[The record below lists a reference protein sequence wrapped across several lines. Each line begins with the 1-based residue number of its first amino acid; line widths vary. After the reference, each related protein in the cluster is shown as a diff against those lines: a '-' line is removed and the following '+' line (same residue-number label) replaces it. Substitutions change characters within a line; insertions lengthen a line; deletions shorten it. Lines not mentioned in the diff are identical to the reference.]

1 MSSILSMPSLEWL
14 TPAVVTLAALFQLV
28 PLVTRPH
35 LTFPFLLSF
44 KLICLPHPPFSWW
57 LPSRNN
63 WYLACQLQS
72 LQWRG
77 VIWVMATLRPRCTTK
92 NKHCTVFHLQIPNLP
107 FPRTISMGIF
117 CQQRSECI
125 FWKLTNYNVTSNHS
139 GGPNTIIV
147 HHRIYIVKTRN
158 KAEWKSRRKKNK
170 MGVWYGSAGPFSKGR
185 YRGAAGGILSAG
197 ALVSSWGGC
206 APPTVVCTI
215 LLIGHCYH
223 LGRRAPGEHGV
234 HVPLQS
240 PAVFFHIC
248 HWTQQSVD

>member
-1 MSSILSMPSLEWL
+1 MSSILSMPPLEWP
-14 TPAVVTLAALFQLV
+14 TPAEVTLAALFQLV

-147 HHRIYIVKTRN
+147 HHRIYIAKTKN
-158 KAEWKSRRKKNK
+158 KAE
-170 MGVWYGSAGPFSKGR
+170 
-185 YRGAAGGILSAG
+185 
-197 ALVSSWGGC
+197 
-206 APPTVVCTI
+206 
-215 LLIGHCYH
+215 
-223 LGRRAPGEHGV
+223 
-234 HVPLQS
+234 
-240 PAVFFHIC
+240 
-248 HWTQQSVD
+248 